1 MPKTKKEKV
10 KKNHRGRHRVL
21 YKILRPLVAGFVKCK
36 FGYKYKKAKDLPD
49 TYIVLSNHVTDYD
62 PLLVCS
68 SFSKQMYFVASE
80 HITRWGMAYKFIDY
94 VFEPIIRHK
103 GTIAS
108 STVMEIL
115 RKIKNGDSV
124 CMFAE
129 GVRSWNGITGTILPS
144 TAKVIKS
151 AKCALVTYKI
161 KGGYFVSP
169 GWSEKGTRKGY
180 VEGSVVNVYSKE
192 KLAEM
197 SVDEIYKIINAD
209 LFENAYETQEK
220 LKKKYKG
227 KNLANG
233 LENLLFICPNCKK
246 KDTLKSNKNELVCNN
261 CGHSLEYTKFGY
273 VKDESGQEKTIL
285 ELTDWQSLQ
294 IAKDIKNNI
303 TYSCEN
309 AEIYKIYP
317 DHSKEKLV
325 TGKLSFSNGRIECGV
340 VKVNMIDI
348 VDMGICG
355 RHELVFSTS
364 NENYELRPPRDVS
377 TMQFLLYYKEWKKTI
392 NEK

>member
-10 KKNHRGRHRVL
+10 KKRHRGRHRVL
-21 YKILRPLVAGFVKCK
+21 YKILRPLVAGFVRCK

-103 GTIAS
+103 GTVAS

-180 VEGSVVNVYSKE
+180 VEGEVVNVYSKE
-192 KLAEM
+192 KLG
-197 SVDEIYKIINAD
+197 I
-209 LFENAYETQEK
+209 
-220 LKKKYKG
+220 
-227 KNLANG
+227 
-233 LENLLFICPNCKK
+233 
-246 KDTLKSNKNELVCNN
+246 
-261 CGHSLEYTKFGY
+261 
-273 VKDESGQEKTIL
+273 
-285 ELTDWQSLQ
+285 
-294 IAKDIKNNI
+294 
-303 TYSCEN
+303 
-309 AEIYKIYP
+309 KIYNNFFP
-317 DHSKEKLV
+317 
-325 TGKLSFSNGRIECGV
+325 
-340 VKVNMIDI
+340 
-348 VDMGICG
+348 
-355 RHELVFSTS
+355 VFSS
-364 NENYELRPPRDVS
+364 
-377 TMQFLLYYKEWKKTI
+377 KKSF
-392 NEK
+392 